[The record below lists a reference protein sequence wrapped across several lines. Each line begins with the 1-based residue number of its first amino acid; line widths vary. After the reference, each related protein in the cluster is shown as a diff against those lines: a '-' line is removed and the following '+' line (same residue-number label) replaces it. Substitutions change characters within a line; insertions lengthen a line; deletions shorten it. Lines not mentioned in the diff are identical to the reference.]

1 MNRLPTLA
9 RLGALLLALLS
20 SLACAPARAAD
31 ERTLVL
37 YNWAEYM
44 PRPVLKQFTKE
55 TGIKVRYSTYDN
67 NEAMFAKLK
76 AVEASGGYDL
86 VVPSSY
92 YVTRMRAAGMLQPL
106 DKNRLPNLKNLDP
119 RLLDKPYDPG
129 NAYSVPY
136 LWGASGIAVDSARID
151 PATVTSWADLWK
163 PEYRGRLMLLDDL
176 REVFGIALKLDGRS
190 INSRDP
196 DEIRAAYEKLL
207 ELRPNVK
214 VFNAESPKSVLLSGE
229 VRIGQIYNGEAWMA
243 EQANPKIRFV
253 IPKEGPLLW
262 VDNLVIPKSARHVEE
277 AHAFIDF
284 VLRPEIAKQI
294 AEEVGYTTPN
304 LAARALL
311 AKKVRDSR
319 TAYPSDADLE
329 RGEFQ
334 TDVGDAL
341 PLYEQYWSKL
351 KAAR

>member
-92 YVTRMRAAGMLQPL
+92 YVTRMRAAGMLRPL
-106 DKNRLPNLKNLDP
+106 DKDRLPNLKNLDP

-229 VRIGQIYNGEAWMA
+229 VRIGQIYNGENGKIYN
-243 EQANPKIRFV
+243 ANISVQPDGKLRLRGYV
-253 IPKEGPLLW
+253 GTPL
-262 VDNLVIPKSARHVEE
+262 
-277 AHAFIDF
+277 F
-284 VLRPEIAKQI
+284 
-294 AEEVGYTTPN
+294 
-304 LAARALL
+304 
-311 AKKVRDSR
+311 
-319 TAYPSDADLE
+319 
-329 RGEFQ
+329 GETQ
-334 TDVGDAL
+334 VWTRVN
-341 PLYEQYWSKL
+341 Q
-351 KAAR
+351 